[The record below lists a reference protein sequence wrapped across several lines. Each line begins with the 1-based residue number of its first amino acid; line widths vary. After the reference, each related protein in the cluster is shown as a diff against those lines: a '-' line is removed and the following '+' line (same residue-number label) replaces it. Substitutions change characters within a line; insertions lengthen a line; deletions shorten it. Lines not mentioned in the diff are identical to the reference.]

1 MNTLKHIKKDLKIK
15 VIAFIAFIAL
25 WAFLLI
31 RTPSFE
37 ELLASFIMFG
47 VLLVIFVVGIYS
59 DLKALKHY
67 IKLIKEQEDL
77 FKEAKDE

>member
-1 MNTLKHIKKDLKIK
+1 MNKGIKKDLKIK
-15 VIAFIAFIAL
+15 VIALMALIAL
-25 WAFLLI
+25 WIFLLI

-47 VLLVIFVVGIYS
+47 VLLIIFIVGIYS

-67 IKLIKEQEDL
+67 MKLIEEQEDL
-77 FKEAKDE
+77 FKEARDEF